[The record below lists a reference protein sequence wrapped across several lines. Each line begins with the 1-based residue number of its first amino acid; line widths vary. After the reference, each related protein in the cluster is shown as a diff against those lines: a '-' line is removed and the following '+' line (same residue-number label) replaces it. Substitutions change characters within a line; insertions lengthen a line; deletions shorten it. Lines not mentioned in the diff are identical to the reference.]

1 MVTCTICTM
10 KATLQATS
18 LSLAT
23 NRALDICRDR
33 SLAAKL
39 TCADVVAVSSRWRL
53 PRHERVVLAVSG

>member
-1 MVTCTICTM
+1 M